1 MIKNEEGYADP
12 TYAGM
17 VEKLREKKAHV
28 TSVEFLVEG
37 MPQGKGRPRFSM
49 KTKRVYTPEK
59 TVHYEKQIREAYSKA
74 GGKLFPEQCYIKVTV
89 DAYFKIPK
97 SYTKGKRLACAHN
110 INRPDKKPDM
120 DNILKVVM
128 DALNK
133 VAYSDD
139 SKVVEVR
146 CNKWYYTSASF
157 LKIRIQEIK
166 R

>member
-1 MIKNEEGYADP
+1 MA
-12 TYAGM
+12 
-17 VEKLREKKAHV
+17 REKKHAV
-28 TSVEFLVEG
+28 SVKFLVEG
-37 MPQGKGRPRFSM
+37 KPQGKGRPRFSM

-59 TVHYEKQIREAYSKA
+59 TVHYERQIREAYSKA
-74 GGKLFPEQCYIKVTV
+74 GGKLFPEQCYIKVMV

-97 SYTKGKRLACAHN
+97 SYTKGKRLACAYN
-110 INRPDKKPDM
+110 INRPDKKPDT
-120 DNILKVVM
+120 DNILKIIM

-139 SKVVEVR
+139 KQVVEVICR
-146 CNKWYYTSASF
+146 KWYSNSTGF

>member
-12 TYAGM
+12 AYVGM
-17 VEKLREKKAHV
+17 LERWQEKKKHAV
-28 TSVEFLVEG
+28 SVKFLVEG
-37 MPQGKGRPRFSM
+37 KPQGKGRPRFSM

-59 TVHYEKQIREAYSKA
+59 TVHYERQIREAYSKA
-74 GGKLFPEQCYIKVTV
+74 GGKLFPEQCYIKVMV

-97 SYTKGKRLACAHN
+97 SYTKGKRLACAYN
-110 INRPDKKPDM
+110 INRPDKKPDT
-120 DNILKVVM
+120 DNILKIIM

-139 SKVVEVR
+139 KQVVEVICR
-146 CNKWYYTSASF
+146 KWYSNSTGF

>member
-12 TYAGM
+12 AYAGM
-17 VEKLREKKAHV
+17 LERWQEKKKHAV
-28 TSVEFLVEG
+28 SVKFLVEG
-37 MPQGKGRPRFSM
+37 KPQGKGRPRFSM

-59 TVHYEKQIREAYSKA
+59 TVHYERQIREAYSKA
-74 GGKLFPEQCYIKVTV
+74 GGKLFPEQCYIKVMV

-97 SYTKGKRLACAHN
+97 SYTKGKRLACAYN
-110 INRPDKKPDM
+110 INRPDKKPDT
-120 DNILKVVM
+120 DNILKIIM

-139 SKVVEVR
+139 KQVVEVICR
-146 CNKWYYTSASF
+146 KWYSNSTGF

>member
-49 KTKRVYTPEK
+49 KNKRVYTPEK

-97 SYTKGKRLACAHN
+97 SYTKGKRLACAYN
-110 INRPDKKPDM
+110 INRPDKKPDT
-120 DNILKVVM
+120 DNILKIIM

-139 SKVVEVR
+139 KQVVEVICR
-146 CNKWYYTSASF
+146 KWYSNSTGF

>member
-17 VEKLREKKAHV
+17 LERLQEKKEHV
-28 TSVEFLVEG
+28 VSIAFLVEG
-37 MPQGKGRPRFSM
+37 KPQGKGRPRFSM

-59 TVHYEKQIREAYSKA
+59 TINYERQIREAYSKA
-74 GGKLFPEQCYIKVTV
+74 GGKLFPEQCYIRVTV

-97 SYTKGKRLACAHN
+97 SYTKGKRLACTHN
-110 INRPDKKPDM
+110 IARPDKKPDM

-133 VAYSDD
+133 VAYVDD
-139 SKVVEVR
+139 KQVVEVR
-146 CNKWYYTSASF
+146 CRKWYSNSTGF
-157 LKIRIQEIK
+157 LKILIQEIK
-166 R
+166 M

>member
-1 MIKNEEGYADP
+1 MA
-12 TYAGM
+12 
-17 VEKLREKKAHV
+17 REKKHAV
-28 TSVEFLVEG
+28 SVKFLVEG
-37 MPQGKGRPRFSM
+37 KPQGKGRPRFSM

-59 TVHYEKQIREAYSKA
+59 TVHYERQIREAYSKA

-97 SYTKGKRLACAHN
+97 SYTKGKRLACAYN
-110 INRPDKKPDM
+110 INRPDKKPDT
-120 DNILKVVM
+120 DNILKIIM

-139 SKVVEVR
+139 KQVVEVICR
-146 CNKWYYTSASF
+146 KWYSNSTGF

>member
-49 KTKRVYTPEK
+49 KTKRVYTPV
-59 TVHYEKQIREAYSKA
+59 TTRRYEKQIREAYSKA

-97 SYTKGKRLACAHN
+97 SYTKWKRLACAHN
-110 INRPDKKPDM
+110 INRPDKKPDT
-120 DNILKVVM
+120 DNILKIIM

-139 SKVVEVR
+139 KQVVEVICR
-146 CNKWYYTSASF
+146 KWYSNSTGF

>member
-37 MPQGKGRPRFSM
+37 KPQGKGRPRFSM
-49 KTKRVYTPEK
+49 KAKRVYTPEK
-59 TVHYEKQIREAYSKA
+59 TVHYERQIREAYSKA

-97 SYTKGKRLACAHN
+97 SYTKGKRLACAYN
-110 INRPDKKPDM
+110 INRPDKKPDT
-120 DNILKVVM
+120 DNILKIIM

-133 VAYSDD
+133 AAYSDD
-139 SKVVEVR
+139 KQVVEVICR
-146 CNKWYYTSASF
+146 KWYSNSTGF

>member
-1 MIKNEEGYADP
+1 M
-12 TYAGM
+12 
-17 VEKLREKKAHV
+17 
-28 TSVEFLVEG
+28 
-37 MPQGKGRPRFSM
+37 
-49 KTKRVYTPEK
+49 
-59 TVHYEKQIREAYSKA
+59 
-74 GGKLFPEQCYIKVTV
+74 

-97 SYTKGKRLACAHN
+97 SYTKGKRLACAYN
-110 INRPDKKPDM
+110 INRPDKKPDT